1 MLEYQIRNCPAINNT
16 NQFYCLKEIHTLIFK
31 IFKKIIKAPCM
42 IYSGF
47 KCVLISSTDKSDDGT
62 NTEKYQNHIVCC
74 MAVN

>member
-16 NQFYCLKEIHTLIFK
+16 KSVLLSEENTYVNFQNL
-31 IFKKIIKAPCM
+31 KKIINAPCM